1 MKNLVAYFSASGVTA
16 GKARALAELTG
27 SELYEIQP
35 EEAYTRADLDWT
47 NKKSRSFVEMH
58 DPDSRPALAERIADV
73 SPYDVVYI
81 GFPIWWGVA
90 PHVVNTFME
99 SSSLEGKEIVL
110 FATSGGSGIE
120 MAVQDMRER
129 YPALD
134 IRGGRL
140 LNGRVDKDIR
150 QP

>member
-1 MKNLVAYFSASGVTA
+1 M
-16 GKARALAELTG
+16 
-27 SELYEIQP
+27 
-35 EEAYTRADLDWT
+35 
-47 NKKSRSFVEMH
+47 
-58 DPDSRPALAERIADV
+58 
-73 SPYDVVYI
+73 
-81 GFPIWWGVA
+81 
-90 PHVVNTFME
+90 VNTFME